1 MFFKFALSLHQSVMR
16 GAYYLAAIARW
27 SRLIPIGS
35 NRYSPIRPGDVLLS
49 IMGFTVAFYIYV
61 LLCIIVFFAASLK
74 TFLFVLSLAP
84 FALFLLT
91 SVLCLCYLDHALQ
104 ETLAR
109 MSKEELWLYE
119 HLNRK

>member
-49 IMGFTVAFYIYV
+49 IMCFTAALYVYMFLCVIMFFVSSLTTFMLV
-61 LLCIIVFFAASLK
+61 LL
-74 TFLFVLSLAP
+74 FVP
-84 FALFLLT
+84 IPLFLLT
-91 SVLCLCYLDHALQ
+91 SIFCRLYLDYELRQTLKHMNREQRLRYDQ
-104 ETLAR
+104 EN
-109 MSKEELWLYE
+109 K
-119 HLNRK
+119 K